1 MRTTMTKVIIIDR
14 DLQLHQLYRSYFE
27 NAPEYELIG
36 IYDKVSAVLYDMGR
50 SMPDIIISEVS
61 LSGISGLEGIEH
73 LKKRDASIKILIM
86 SQQSDFEIIKKAF
99 KKGAN
104 GYLTK
109 PVTRKRLFHALDSI
123 QQYGAALGH
132 DVAKMIISSFQ
143 RKPLKTF
150 SKRENQIIEYLGQ
163 GFTYKDIAEKLFVT
177 PSTVNFHI
185 QNIYLKL
192 NVNSK
197 SEALEKLRQLEAFQ
211 LDHS

>member
-1 MRTTMTKVIIIDR
+1 MRTTVTKVIIIDR

-109 PVTRKRLFHALDSI
+109 PVTRNRLFHALDSI

>member
-1 MRTTMTKVIIIDR
+1 M
-14 DLQLHQLYRSYFE
+14 
-27 NAPEYELIG
+27 
-36 IYDKVSAVLYDMGR
+36 
-50 SMPDIIISEVS
+50 
-61 LSGISGLEGIEH
+61 
-73 LKKRDASIKILIM
+73 
-86 SQQSDFEIIKKAF
+86 
-99 KKGAN
+99 
-104 GYLTK
+104 TK
-109 PVTRKRLFHALDSI
+109 PVTRNRLFHALDSI

>member
-1 MRTTMTKVIIIDR
+1 MRTTVTKVIIIDR

-109 PVTRKRLFHALDSI
+109 PVTRNRLFHALDSI

-150 SKRENQIIEYLGQ
+150 SKRENQIIEYH
-163 GFTYKDIAEKLFVT
+163 KLISLF
-177 PSTVNFHI
+177 
-185 QNIYLKL
+185 
-192 NVNSK
+192 NSL
-197 SEALEKLRQLEAFQ
+197 LEF
-211 LDHS
+211 

>member
-14 DLQLHQLYRSYFE
+14 DLQLHQLYGSYFE

-73 LKKRDASIKILIM
+73 LRKRDASIKILIM

-109 PVTRKRLFHALDSI
+109 PVTRNRLFHALDSI